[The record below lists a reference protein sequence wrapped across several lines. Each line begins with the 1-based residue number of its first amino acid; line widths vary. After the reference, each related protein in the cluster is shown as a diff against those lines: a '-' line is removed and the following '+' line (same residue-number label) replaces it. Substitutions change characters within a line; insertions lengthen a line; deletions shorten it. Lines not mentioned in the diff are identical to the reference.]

1 MGAVRNVLFIMCDQ
15 LRADYLS
22 CMGHR
27 TLQTPHIDALAAD
40 GVTFDRAYVQSPI
53 CGPSRMSFYTGRYTF
68 THGSTWNNV
77 PLSVAEW
84 TIGDYLRPLGV
95 RTALAGKTHMAADR
109 EGMARLEI
117 NPASELGIPLSEC
130 GFEPFVRDDGLHP
143 TGFEDPDL
151 AYNAYLHNLGYNDE
165 NPWQDLANSGEGP
178 DGELLNGWYMRH
190 SSQAARVPEE
200 HSETAWMTNQAMQF
214 IEQAG
219 EDPWCLHLSYIKPH
233 WPYIVPAPYHDMYGP
248 DDLQAVHRDPAER
261 DNPHP
266 VYDAFMHNEDSQSF
280 QRDEVR
286 ETVIPAYMGLIKQID
301 DHIGRLTAFLKEQG
315 RFEDTLIVF
324 TSDHGDYLGDH
335 WLGEK
340 DLFHEESVRIPLII
354 RDPDAAADTTRGRRE
369 DRLVEAI
376 DLLPTF
382 YEMLGGSEPI
392 NHRVEGRSLVQLL
405 RGGDVAGWRDAVFS
419 EMDYAFREPR
429 LYLDLPPDAARIF
442 MVRTDEW
449 KYVIYEGFRPQLF
462 DLKGDPGEFV
472 DLGESPA
479 HDDVRREMHER
490 LFTWMRRLRTR
501 TTVSDQRVAGVAG
514 HVKDKGIL
522 IGVW

>member
-27 TLQTPHIDALAAD
+27 TLQTPHIDALAAE

-68 THGSTWNNV
+68 THGSTWNGV

-109 EGMARLEI
+109 EGMARLKI
-117 NPASELGIPLSEC
+117 DPVSELGVPLSEC
-130 GFEPFVRDDGLHP
+130 GFDPFVRDDGLHP

-151 AYNAYLHNLGYNDE
+151 AYNAYLRDLGYNDE

-178 DGELLNGWYMRH
+178 DGEILNGWHMRH

-219 EDPWCLHLSYIKPH
+219 DDPWCLHLSYIKPH

-248 DDLQAVHRDPAER
+248 DDVQAAHRDPSER
-261 DNPHP
+261 ENPHP
-266 VYDAFMHNEDSQSF
+266 VYDA
-280 QRDEVR
+280 
-286 ETVIPAYMGLIKQID
+286 LID

-315 RFEDTLIVF
+315 RLDDTLIVF

-340 DLFHEESVRIPLII
+340 DLFHEESVRIPLIV
-354 RDPDAAADTTRGRRE
+354 RDPDAAADATRGQRE
-369 DRLVEAI
+369 TRLVEAI

-392 NHRVEGRSLVQLL
+392 NHRVEGRSLVPLL
-405 RGGDVAGWRDAVFS
+405 RGGDADGWRDAVFS

-442 MVRTDEW
+442 MVRTDDW
-449 KYVIYEGFRPQLF
+449 KYVIYEGFEPQLF
-462 DLKGDPGEFV
+462 DLKADPDEFV
-472 DLGESPA
+472 DLGAGPDHE
-479 HDDVRREMHER
+479 DVRREMHER
-490 LFTWMRRLRTR
+490 LFTWMRHLRTR
-501 TTVSDQRVAGVAG
+501 TTVSDARVAGAAG
-514 HVKDKGIL
+514 HVKEKGIL